1 MRPAHKVLLNYP
13 NFFLALTRVWQY
25 IGNYVVTSQ
34 CLGSGS
40 FATVNLAIDPARYR
54 QVACKSIRTKRDYD
68 VDQVMKEVRILMT
81 LKHVSD
87 IIVLFMSL

>member
-1 MRPAHKVLLNYP
+1 M
-13 NFFLALTRVWQY
+13 
-25 IGNYVVTSQ
+25 
-34 CLGSGS
+34 
-40 FATVNLAIDPARYR
+40 NLAIDPARYR

-87 IIVLFMSL
+87 IIVLFIVLLTSSQPNINEIYDTEENKKFMSVLSGLSCPSLRLIIVG